1 MAQSVTVSSKRL
13 RIGIVLLLV
22 WWIPFWLL
30 QPFFAV
36 IFSINSPQGQSRL
49 LIGILIVQ
57 TIVGLIGLALVG
69 KQVAAI
75 MKHKSYRQIFPTVWH
90 AVIHGTID
98 E

>member
-1 MAQSVTVSSKRL
+1 MTQSTTLSTRRL
-13 RIGIVLLLV
+13 RIGIVLIFV

-30 QPFFAV
+30 QPLFAV
-36 IFSINSPQGQSRL
+36 VFSIDSSQGKSRL
-49 LIGILIVQ
+49 LIGILILQ
-57 TIVGLIGLALVG
+57 TVVGLIGLALVG

-75 MKHKSYRQIFPTVWH
+75 MKHKSYRQIFPTVWR